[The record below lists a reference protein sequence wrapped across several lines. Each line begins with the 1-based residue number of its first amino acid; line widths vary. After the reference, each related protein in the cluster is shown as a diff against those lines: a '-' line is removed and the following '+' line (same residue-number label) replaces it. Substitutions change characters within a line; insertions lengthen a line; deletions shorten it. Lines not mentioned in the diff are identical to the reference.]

1 MFTHI
6 YIYTSYMRVADR
18 IGTPEAQPQK
28 VRFISEYIYI
38 YIYIYIF
45 SYPRYKHIIVSL
57 YLCIPLPQKVC

>member
-38 YIYIYIF
+38 YIYIF